1 MKLRSTLVLL
11 LAGMT
16 AVELGCRRTADLP
29 DPKHR
34 LVVRLIEPE
43 TYSPVTASLQRVE
56 LGSESRY
63 AVAPSSALTLRRGDP
78 VELPESGDLRVDVD
92 LAGEG
97 TTGVAL
103 RLDGWISVVKVEKDK
118 ARAKPLAELFQSNV
132 TILRA
137 EPLVS
142 EPPAAHSGEA
152 DAGRRET
159 LTFSIPDGLRG
170 QPASLDVVARPLPA
184 EPVQR
189 IASREVTIPPDSR
202 LEFGYGVEE
211 PGWDEGW
218 PPVRFEVVAAMSAPG
233 SDRVA
238 LFDRRIDPARDTRDR
253 RWFDASVD
261 LSDVAGS
268 RVRFTFTAEA
278 ITGTP
283 GTTIER
289 SFAVYG
295 TPEIVPSP
303 AATPQAR
310 PPNVVLISLD
320 TLRARSVSAYG
331 HTRRT
336 TPALDHR
343 LAARGA
349 LVRFAVT
356 PAPYT
361 PPAHMTMLTGL
372 EPCVHDVHGNLAL
385 SPEHVTITEILR
397 AEGYRTAAF
406 TEDGLLLAGAGF
418 DRGFDTYVENRSA
431 AEDPALGRETF
442 AAAERWVERNS
453 RPPFFLFVHTY
464 QVHAPYA
471 APRGYGQ
478 LYGDGPRTSKRDV
491 TEALYDREVRYTDDL
506 LAGFLDTL
514 ARRGLEA
521 QTIVVV
527 TSDHGEGFGEHFWF
541 GHGFDLHDEAL
552 LVPLIVRA
560 PGLVRAGT
568 IVEKQ
573 VGLVDLAPTLLE
585 LVGAQPPSG
594 IQGRSFAAELTG
606 RGPAFDERPLVS
618 YLGDGSA
625 YAIRTP
631 GSKYIQRLR
640 NGAIVGERYYD
651 LTSDPG
657 ETRNLAA
664 RGGTEAA
671 RAGDET
677 GAAIAAAR
685 RELEAVRAACDSWRR
700 KHLAS
705 QDLQDRAIR
714 YLSPRSAPRGFVMRE
729 EVMRKL
735 RSLGYLE

>member
-1 MKLRSTLVLL
+1 M
-11 LAGMT
+11 AI
-16 AVELGCRRTADLP
+16 ELGCRRSADLP
-29 DPKHR
+29 APR
-34 LVVRLIEPE
+34 PPLVIRLIEPE
-43 TYSPVTASLQRVE
+43 TDSAMTASLQRVE
-56 LGSESRY
+56 LGGESRY
-63 AVAPSSALTLRRGDP
+63 AVAPSSPLTVHRSDA
-78 VELPESGDLRVDVD
+78 VELPESGELRVDVD

-103 RLDGWISVVKVEKDK
+103 RLDGWISVVKGEKGK
-118 ARAKPLAELFQSNV
+118 PRTKPLAEMFQSNI

-142 EPPAAHSGEA
+142 ERPPAHSGRAE
-152 DAGRRET
+152 AGRRET
-159 LTFSIPDGLRG
+159 LTFPVPEGLRSQTG
-170 QPASLDVVARPLPA
+170 SLDVVARPLPA

-189 IASREVTIPPDSR
+189 IESREVTVPPDGR

-218 PPVRFEVVAAMSAPG
+218 PPVRFEVAATIGG
-233 SDRVA
+233 SGSERAV
-238 LFDRRIDPARDTRDR
+238 LFDRRIDPARDARDR

-261 LSDVAGS
+261 LSHMAGS
-268 RVRFTFTAEA
+268 RVRFTFTTEA

-283 GTTIER
+283 GTKVDR
-289 SFAVYG
+289 SFAVYS

-303 AATPQAR
+303 AATRQAR
-310 PPNVVLISLD
+310 PPNLVLISLD

-336 TPALDHR
+336 TPALDRR

-349 LVRFAVT
+349 LVRFAIT

-385 SPEHVTITEILR
+385 SPEHVTIAEILR
-397 AEGYRTAAF
+397 AKGYRTAAF

-418 DRGFDTYVENRSA
+418 DRGFDAYVENRSA
-431 AEDPALGRETF
+431 AEDPALGRDTF
-442 AAAERWVERNS
+442 AAAEHWVERSS
-453 RPPFFLFVHTY
+453 RPPFFLFIHTY

-478 LYGDGPRTSKRDV
+478 LFGHGSRTSKRDV
-491 TEALYDREVRYTDDL
+491 TETLYDREVRYTDDL

-514 ARRGLEA
+514 ARRDLGA
-521 QTIVVV
+521 HTIVVV

-541 GHGFDLHDEAL
+541 GHGFDLHDEVL
-552 LVPLIVRA
+552 LVPLIIRA
-560 PGLVRAGT
+560 PGLVTPGT

-585 LVGAQPPSG
+585 LVGAEPPSG

-606 RGPAFDERPLVS
+606 RGLAFDERPLVS

-625 YAIRTP
+625 YAIRTS
-631 GSKYIQRLR
+631 GSKYIQRIR
-640 NGAIVGERYYD
+640 NGTIVGERYYD
-651 LTSDPG
+651 LTSDPE
-657 ETRNLAA
+657 ETRNLAGRSGA
-664 RGGTEAA
+664 EAA
-671 RAGDET
+671 RARDDI
-677 GAAIAAAR
+677 GASIAEAR
-685 RELEAVRAACDSWRR
+685 RGIEAARAACESWRR
-700 KHLAS
+700 EHLAM
-705 QDLQDRAIR
+705 QDPQDRAIR
-714 YLSPRSAPRGFVMRE
+714 YLTPRSAPRGFVMRE

-735 RSLGYLE
+735 RPMGYLE